1 MDASDD
7 AASARRCGARVD
19 GRISN
24 LDIRPPAAEA
34 SAGFR
39 RIPKVVLLQNIHTF
53 VLFAHTVLYVVL
65 YVVLYKSSIAIANN
79 DAAGVV
85 LSV

>member
-39 RIPKVVLLQNIHTF
+39 RIPKVVLLQNITIC
-53 VLFAHTVLYVVL
+53 AYST
-65 YVVLYKSSIAIANN
+65 VLYKSSIAIANN

>member
-53 VLFAHTVLYVVL
+53 VVYYLRIQYCTVQIVHR
-65 YVVLYKSSIAIANN
+65 
-79 DAAGVV
+79 DR
-85 LSV
+85 

>member
-39 RIPKVVLLQNIHTF
+39 RIPKVVLLQNIHT
-53 VLFAHTVLYVVL
+53 VPSYYLRIQYNYCT
-65 YVVLYKSSIAIANN
+65 VLYKSSIAIANN

>member
-65 YVVLYKSSIAIANN
+65 YKSSIAIANN

>member
-24 LDIRPPAAEA
+24 LDSRPPAAEA

-39 RIPKVVLLQNIHTF
+39 RIPKVVLLQNIHTIC
-53 VLFAHTVLYVVL
+53 AYST
-65 YVVLYKSSIAIANN
+65 VLYKSSIAIANN

>member
-39 RIPKVVLLQNIHTF
+39 RIPKVVLLQNIHTIC
-53 VLFAHTVLYVVL
+53 AYSTV
-65 YVVLYKSSIAIANN
+65 VVLYKSSIAIANN